1 MIITLIAVALVVIGI
16 VCVII
21 DCNTNKGVSTEIY
34 TPISLVGIT
43 ALIVSL
49 VIICSVQI
57 NRDVDYQNKLYER
70 TTLEYRLENVEA
82 NTTGNELLYRDI
94 VKFNNSL
101 RMTKKW
107 ANNPWVSWFFNGDIA
122 TIDYIEIS

>member
-1 MIITLIAVALVVIGI
+1 MIITLIAVALVVISI

-21 DCNTNKGVSTEIY
+21 DCNTKNGVSSLIY
-34 TPISLVGIT
+34 ASLFLVGIT

-49 VIICSVQI
+49 VIICKVQI
-57 NRDVDYQNKLYER
+57 NRDVDYKNKLYER
-70 TTLEYRLENVEA
+70 TTLEYRIENEDTH
-82 NTTGNELLYRDI
+82 TTGNELLYRDI

-107 ANNPWVSWFFNGDIA
+107 ANNPWVNWFFNGDIA
-122 TIDYIEIS
+122 TIDYIEIG

>member
-1 MIITLIAVALVVIGI
+1 MIITLIAVALVVISI

-21 DCNTNKGVSTEIY
+21 DCNTKNGVSSLIY
-34 TPISLVGIT
+34 TPLFLVGIT

-49 VIICSVQI
+49 VIICKVQI
-57 NRDVDYQNKLYER
+57 NRDIDYQNKLYER
-70 TTLEYRLENVEA
+70 TTLEYRIENEDTH
-82 NTTGNELLYRDI
+82 TTGNELLYRDI

-107 ANNPWVSWFFNGDIA
+107 ANNTWVSWFFNGDIA
-122 TIDYIEIS
+122 TIDYIEIG

>member
-1 MIITLIAVALVVIGI
+1 MIITLIAVALVIISI

-21 DCNTNKGVSTEIY
+21 DCNTKNGVSSLIY
-34 TPISLVGIT
+34 TPLFLVGIT

-49 VIICSVQI
+49 VIICKVQI
-57 NRDVDYQNKLYER
+57 NRDIDYQNKLYEK
-70 TTLEYRLENVEA
+70 TTLEYRIENEDA
-82 NTTGNELLYRDI
+82 HTTGNELLYRDI

-107 ANNPWVSWFFNGDIA
+107 ANNTWVSWFFNGDIA
-122 TIDYIEIS
+122 TIDYIEIG

>member
-16 VCVII
+16 VGIII
-21 DCNTNKGVSTEIY
+21 DFNTNKDFPAWICMPSFV
-34 TPISLVGIT
+34 VGIA

-49 VIICSVQI
+49 AIICKVQL

-70 TTLEYRLENVEA
+70 TTLEYRIENEDA
-82 NTTGNELLYRDI
+82 HTTGNELLYRDI
-94 VKFNNSL
+94 VKFNNGL

-107 ANNPWVSWFFNGDIA
+107 ANNPWVNWFWNEDIA
-122 TIDYIEIS
+122 KIDYIEIG

>member
-1 MIITLIAVALVVIGI
+1 MIITLIAVALVVISI
-16 VCVII
+16 VCCII

-34 TPISLVGIT
+34 TPLFLVGIT
-43 ALIVSL
+43 ALIASL
-49 VIICSVQI
+49 VIICDVQI

-70 TTLEYRLENVEA
+70 TTLEYRIENEDA
-82 NTTGNELLYRDI
+82 HTTGNELLYRDI

-107 ANNPWVSWFFNGDIA
+107 ANNPWVSWFWNGDIA
-122 TIDYIEIS
+122 TIDYIEIG

>member
-1 MIITLIAVALVVIGI
+1 MIITLIAVALVVISI

-21 DCNTNKGVSTEIY
+21 DCNTKKGVSSLIY
-34 TPISLVGIT
+34 TPLFLVGIT

-49 VIICSVQI
+49 VIICKVQI
-57 NRDVDYQNKLYER
+57 NRDIDYQNKLYER
-70 TTLEYRLENVEA
+70 TTLEYRIENEDTH
-82 NTTGNELLYRDI
+82 TTGNELLYKDI

-107 ANNPWVSWFFNGDIA
+107 ANNTWVSWFFNGDIA
-122 TIDYIEIS
+122 TIDYIEIG